1 MKKLLL
7 SVILAV
13 ASFVGTSAQ
22 NGSTTLNGSHGLPG
36 TIEASAG
43 KEFYY
48 YLSPLM
54 SPGIATDKIRITVL
68 ETITNEAPNG
78 NNVIFVFSELK
89 VYDENGKE
97 ISYVASSNA
106 DHNTLSGG
114 KDGGG
119 LPALS
124 DNDVSTYFHSMW
136 SGNNAVPENHY
147 IELDLAT
154 SVSSFSLQWCS
165 RLGEPKNTPTIVG
178 VTLGTDYT
186 PGSESAGFSLGEAVT
201 SEQELAAAGQL
212 FVLKGNAVK
221 FFNSASGTTYT
232 GSGPLYMLYAE

>member
-22 NGSTTLNGSHGLPG
+22 SWSTTLNGSHGLPG

-54 SPGIATDKIRITVL
+54 SPGVVTDKIRITVL
-68 ETITNEAPNG
+68 ETVTNEAPNG

-97 ISYVASSNA
+97 IS
-106 DHNTLSGG
+106 
-114 KDGGG
+114 
-119 LPALS
+119 
-124 DNDVSTYFHSMW
+124 
-136 SGNNAVPENHY
+136 
-147 IELDLAT
+147 
-154 SVSSFSLQWCS
+154 
-165 RLGEPKNTPTIVG
+165 
-178 VTLGTDYT
+178 
-186 PGSESAGFSLGEAVT
+186 
-201 SEQELAAAGQL
+201 
-212 FVLKGNAVK
+212 
-221 FFNSASGTTYT
+221 
-232 GSGPLYMLYAE
+232 